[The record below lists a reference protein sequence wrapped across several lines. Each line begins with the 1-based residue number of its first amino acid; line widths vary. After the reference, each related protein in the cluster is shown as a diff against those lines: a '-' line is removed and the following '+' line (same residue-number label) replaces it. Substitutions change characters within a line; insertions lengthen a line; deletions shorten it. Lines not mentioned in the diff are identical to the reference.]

1 MNPLML
7 LVIALVALC
16 YCGGKLCPS
25 VLRQNKE
32 MLLGVAVGMALC
44 SFMDL
49 RMEGLGEVGLGP
61 NQQGVMTQIGKGT
74 AHIDEAEYAARTAQ
88 DEAGFALMRRMCA
101 SGEVPAAACAGAGIV
116 SDSTN

>member
-32 MLLGVAVGMALC
+32 MLLGVAIGMALC
-44 SFMDL
+44 SFMGL
-49 RMEGLGEVGLGP
+49 RMEGFGGNRVKGDTENMLRGRAPAVVPYTGAPLGP
-61 NQQGVMTQIGKGT
+61 IGG
-74 AHIDEAEYAARTAQ
+74 H
-88 DEAGFALMRRMCA
+88 
-101 SGEVPAAACAGAGIV
+101 
-116 SDSTN
+116 

>member
-1 MNPLML
+1 ML

-32 MLLGVAVGMALC
+32 MLLGVAIGMALC

-49 RMEGLGEVGLGP
+49 RMEGITDSEMDPTDMLARSAATGLPPVRVNVPGDTEEMLRTRRAYQDLDPYVGEPLRP
-61 NQQGVMTQIGKGT
+61 IR
-74 AHIDEAEYAARTAQ
+74 H
-88 DEAGFALMRRMCA
+88 
-101 SGEVPAAACAGAGIV
+101 
-116 SDSTN
+116 

>member
-1 MNPLML
+1 ML

-16 YCGGKLCPS
+16 YCGGKLCPA

-49 RMEGLGEVGLGP
+49 RMEGLDDDVGLGP
-61 NQQGVMTQIGKGT
+61 NQQAAMTRIGKGT
-74 AHIDEAEYAARTAQ
+74 AAIDDTEYAARVAQ
-88 DEAGFALMRRMCA
+88 QEAGFALMRRMCA